1 MRRLTP
7 FKLALIIGC
16 GIEAALVGAAFAFG
30 SFGPCGPAN
39 VFTGFL
45 MLLHLPGLLLAAPIG
60 AIESVRPRTE
70 TIRNVLAWVIVVA
83 TSVTVFTGLAYLFT
97 RRLRCYK
104 R

>member
-16 GIEAALVGAAFAFG
+16 ALEGSLIGLTFAVGR
-30 SFGPCGPAN
+30 FGPCGPADLSS
-39 VFTGFL
+39 GFL
-45 MLLHLPGLLLAAPIG
+45 MFLHLPGFLLAAPIG
-60 AIESVRPRTE
+60 SMSVRPGTE
-70 TIRNVLAWVIVVA
+70 VIRNIMAIVILVVINA
-83 TSVTVFTGLAYLFT
+83 AAFTGLAYIFT